1 MRFPLEGELDFNL
14 KNDFI
19 YKIKND
25 LESPLIFVL
34 FLKRVNKIRKKNPE
48 CDSLFWKRRSA
59 KNRIGFGG
67 QFTYR
72 EGTIKTVAPL

>member
-1 MRFPLEGELDFNL
+1 MPNKKFCSHNLYNCGPRISAQCVSHSMARLYFNL

-34 FLKRVNKIRKKNPE
+34 FLKGKQNKKEKP
-48 CDSLFWKRRSA
+48 
-59 KNRIGFGG
+59 
-67 QFTYR
+67 
-72 EGTIKTVAPL
+72 